1 MSDVTHLPPV
11 APGHVRHFIYPVY
24 LDDRGFYGCL
34 TEIWETDAAGHVT
47 SYRVIEDYPQDELL
61 QIAGLVTDGCNHG
74 LVSWEYYG
82 NGIAQDLYF
91 TLSEI
96 EDQVPTLDLD
106 PVDLR
111 AELEST
117 IDQILGR
124 G

>member
-1 MSDVTHLPPV
+1 MSDVTHLPPL

-34 TEIWETDAAGHVT
+34 TEIWETRDDGQVT

-61 QIAGLVTDGCNHG
+61 QIAGLMTDGCNHG

-91 TLSEI
+91 TLTAI
-96 EDQVPTLDLD
+96 EDQEPTPALD
-106 PVDLR
+106 PVNLR
-111 AELEST
+111 ADLDKT
-117 IDQILGR
+117 LNNILGR
-124 G
+124 